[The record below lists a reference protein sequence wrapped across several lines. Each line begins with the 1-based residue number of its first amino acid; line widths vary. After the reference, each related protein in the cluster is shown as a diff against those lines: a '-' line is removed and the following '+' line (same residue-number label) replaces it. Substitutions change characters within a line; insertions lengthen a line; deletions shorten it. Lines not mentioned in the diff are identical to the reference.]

1 MFSQENQCL
10 CPLSPDDSLKIRT
23 KNECT
28 PVKRT
33 KKMKLQKIGIKA
45 MPFPPI
51 SEEPKIPGN
60 APEKSKGYLK
70 MSDLEAQEVRRKL

>member
-10 CPLSPDDSLKIRT
+10 CPLSPDDRLKIRR

-28 PVKRT
+28 PVKRST
-33 KKMKLQKIGIKA
+33 KMKFKIGIKA

-51 SEEPKIPGN
+51 SKEPEFPNQWKRKRVTFTVPTI
-60 APEKSKGYLK
+60 AEYEKKQST
-70 MSDLEAQEVRRKL
+70 